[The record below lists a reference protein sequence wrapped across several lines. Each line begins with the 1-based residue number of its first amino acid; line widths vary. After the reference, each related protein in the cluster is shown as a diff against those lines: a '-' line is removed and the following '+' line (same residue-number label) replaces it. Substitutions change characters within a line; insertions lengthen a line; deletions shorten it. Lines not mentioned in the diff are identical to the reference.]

1 MAIYQLGA
9 LAPRIADTAWVADS
23 AVVIGNV
30 ELAEEASVWFGAVLR
45 GDTETL
51 TIGRRSNVQDGSV
64 LHADHGFPLVLGEG
78 VTIGHQV
85 MLHGC
90 SIGDASLVGIQAV
103 VLNGAR
109 IGRHCLVAAGAV
121 VTEGKEFPDGSLIM
135 GAPARVVRP
144 LTPEQIDGLKESA
157 QHYVDNAR
165 RYRDGLKRMA

>member
-90 SIGDASLVGIQAV
+90 RIGDGSLVGIQAV